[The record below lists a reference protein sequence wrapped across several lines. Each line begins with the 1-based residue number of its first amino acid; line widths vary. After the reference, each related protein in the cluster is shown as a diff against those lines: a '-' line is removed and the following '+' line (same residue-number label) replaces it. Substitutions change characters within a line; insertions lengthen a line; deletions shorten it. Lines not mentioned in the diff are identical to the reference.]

1 VVYLIISLREALGGK
16 DPGNGA
22 SFIGPKVRTNPN
34 RRFAVL
40 EEALRYEFDIFL
52 GETSGSPWFIRTIG
66 AFQEEAS
73 EFSSERIFPAV
84 F

>member
-1 VVYLIISLREALGGK
+1 MRRVKTNRKGLRIPELYLIISLRETPGGK

-40 EEALRYEFDIFL
+40 KEALRDEFYIYL
-52 GETSGSPWFIRTIG
+52 R
-66 AFQEEAS
+66 
-73 EFSSERIFPAV
+73 V
-84 F
+84 FRGLYLF